1 MGEEWWQIEITF
13 VRLSLKMNWIFPLSV
28 GTPFVL
34 FKMLDT
40 SDGGGG
46 VEHWPWS
53 DVEEGKRKEQTKT
66 AFAVVTSPNQ
76 FPLPHPLSGLNLRL
90 KMIKW
95 SLSVFAVLV
104 AAAPTSGSPHL

>member
-46 VEHWPWS
+46 GHWPWS
-53 DVEEGKRKEQTKT
+53 DVEGRGREKNKPKL
-66 AFAVVTSPNQ
+66 
-76 FPLPHPLSGLNLRL
+76 PLPL
-90 KMIKW
+90 
-95 SLSVFAVLV
+95 
-104 AAAPTSGSPHL
+104 